1 MECKG
6 IRFSM
11 VKTALIAAI
20 LLQIVVS
27 LISEGLAKSL
37 AELSAFIITI
47 ALAFFHHQQSKHSSD
62 KADSNSV

>member
-1 MECKG
+1 
-6 IRFSM
+6 M

-37 AELSAFIITI
+37 AELTAFIITI
-47 ALAFFHHQQSKHSSD
+47 ALVLVHHQQRKCTSQQ
-62 KADSNSV
+62 ADSEHV

>member
-1 MECKG
+1 
-6 IRFSM
+6 M

-37 AELSAFIITI
+37 AELSAFLITI
-47 ALAFFHHQQSKHSSD
+47 ALVFFHHQQSKHSSD
-62 KADSNSV
+62 KAD